1 MRVFRF
7 TCLLLL
13 TVVMLVMPAT
23 SSAGILLS
31 IGIAPPLLPVYEQPL
46 CPGEGYIWTP
56 GYWAYDDV
64 DGYFWVPGT
73 WVLIPEPG
81 FLWTPGYWGWG
92 DGVFV
97 FHEGYWGPHIGFY
110 GGIDYGFGY
119 VGFGYQ
125 GGYWDHDH
133 FFYNRAFNH
142 VDHVTYVYNKTVVVN
157 RTYVSYNGGAGGIN
171 ARPRSEEEQA
181 MRERHI
187 PPSSVQVQHRQTAS
201 TNRQLFESVN
211 HGKPSIAATARPAQ
225 FSGRGVVAA
234 KSAAKNYQPPTAR
247 GGSTAIRGNPP
258 AVARGNPPEAARGN
272 TTERSAPPVHA
283 HELPPLNRPTY
294 SGGNSKPEQKYQQQ
308 QQKLYAQQQQERQ
321 KLQQRQEQEH
331 QKLTRSNPTPQR
343 QQQVEQKHQQQTQQM
358 QQRHE
363 TQQHQIESRA
373 PQARAR
379 K

>member
-1 MRVFRF
+1 MRNKSFLH
-7 TCLLLL
+7 TLLLAI
-13 TVVMLVMPAT
+13 VMLVLPAI
-23 SSAGILLS
+23 SSAGIIFS
-31 IGIAPPLLPVYEQPL
+31 IGIAPPPLPVYEQPV
-46 CPGEGYIWTP
+46 CPGDGYIWTP

-81 FLWTPGYWGWG
+81 FFWTPGYWGWENTA
-92 DGVFV
+92 FV

-110 GGIDYGFGY
+110 GGINYGFGY
-119 VGFGYQ
+119 VGVGYQ

-142 VDHVTYVYNKTVVVN
+142 IDHVTYVYNKTVVVN

-171 ARPRSEEEQA
+171 ARPTAEEEGA
-181 MRERHI
+181 MRDRHVA
-187 PPSSVQVQHRQTAS
+187 PTSVQVQHRQTAS

-211 HGKPSIAATARPAQ
+211 HGKPAIAATPKPAE
-225 FSGRGVVAA
+225 FSGHGVVGA

-247 GGSTAIRGNPP
+247 SAGAP
-258 AVARGNPPEAARGN
+258 ARGNAAEAARGN

-283 HELPPLNRPTY
+283 KDLPPLNRPTS
-294 SGGNSKPEQKYQQQ
+294 SGGNSKQDQKYQQQ
-308 QQKLYAQQQQERQ
+308 QQKLYAKQQQERQ
-321 KLQQRQEQEH
+321 KLQQQQEQEH
-331 QKLTRSNPTPQR
+331 QKLARSNPTPQR

-358 QQRHE
+358 QQRHQ
-363 TQQHQIESRA
+363 TQQHQMESRA
-373 PQARAR
+373 PQARPR